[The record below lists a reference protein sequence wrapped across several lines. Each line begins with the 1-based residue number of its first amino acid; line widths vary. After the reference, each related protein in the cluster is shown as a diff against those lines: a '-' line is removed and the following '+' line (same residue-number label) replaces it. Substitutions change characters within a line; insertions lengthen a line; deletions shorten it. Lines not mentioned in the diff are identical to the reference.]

1 MLENDEDLE
10 TLGEKLYD
18 LIYPKYTEMTAKLTG
33 MLLEL
38 PVSVVSQMLC
48 DEALLN
54 KALKR
59 ALTVLTSSDNSEPVS
74 HTDDAASVS
83 SDSLGEQL
91 FDLIDLYNTGHTQK
105 ITGML
110 LEQKKEAVLQLL
122 SDHSLLEEQ
131 VKIALKTLQEQGD
144 EATDVSDSSDRD
156 EVESIGETL
165 FSIVYQLDPTHCADI
180 TGGRFEP
187 NTYRNVRMRLG
198 ISADHVTARNFMLET
213 FRPRLLY
220 FLLVYKTLFTWTSFL
235 GFLPLFLL

>member
-1 MLENDEDLE
+1 MF
-10 TLGEKLYD
+10 
-18 LIYPKYTEMTAKLTG
+18 AG

-38 PVSVVSQMLC
+38 PGSVVSQMLY

-54 KALKR
+54 KALER
-59 ALTVLTSSDNSEPVS
+59 ALTALTSSDNSDPVS
-74 HTDDAASVS
+74 HTDDAVSVS

-144 EATDVSDSSDRD
+144 EATDVSDGSDRE

-165 FSIVYQLDPTHCADI
+165 FNIVRQLDPTHCADI
-180 TGGRFEP
+180 TGMLLEMDSGSLKQILSDR
-187 NTYRNVRMRLG
+187 
-198 ISADHVTARNFMLET
+198 SMLEVAVQRAKSALEGALNPT
-213 FRPRLLY
+213 R
-220 FLLVYKTLFTWTSFL
+220 TEMSE
-235 GFLPLFLL
+235 

>member
-1 MLENDEDLE
+1 MDNDEDLE

-38 PVSVVSQMLC
+38 PISVVSQMLY

-54 KALKR
+54 KALER
-59 ALTVLTSSDNSEPVS
+59 ALTALTSLDSSEPVS

-110 LEQKKEAVLQLL
+110 LEQKKGAVLQLL

-144 EATDVSDSSDRD
+144 EATDVSDSSDPG
-156 EVESIGETL
+156 EVESIGMLLEMDSEML
-165 FSIVYQLDPTHCADI
+165 KQILSDRSMLEIAVHRAKSALEGALKPTH
-180 TGGRFEP
+180 TE
-187 NTYRNVRMRLG
+187 M
-198 ISADHVTARNFMLET
+198 SE
-213 FRPRLLY
+213 
-220 FLLVYKTLFTWTSFL
+220 
-235 GFLPLFLL
+235 

>member
-1 MLENDEDLE
+1 MLENNEDLE

-180 TGGRFEP
+180 TGMLLEMDSGTLKQILSDR
-187 NTYRNVRMRLG
+187 
-198 ISADHVTARNFMLET
+198 SMLEVAVQRAKSALEGALNPT
-213 FRPRLLY
+213 HTEMSESLQ
-220 FLLVYKTLFTWTSFL
+220 TT
-235 GFLPLFLL
+235 

>member
-1 MLENDEDLE
+1 MENDEDQE

-18 LIYPKYTEMTAKLTG
+18 LIYPRYTEMTPKLTG

-38 PVSVVSQMLC
+38 PVSVVVQMLY

-54 KALKR
+54 KALER
-59 ALTVLTSSDNSEPVS
+59 ALTALTSSDHSEPVS
-74 HTDDAASVS
+74 HTDDAVSVS

-91 FDLIDLYNTGHTQK
+91 YDLIDLYNTGHTQK

-122 SDHSLLEEQ
+122 SDHVLLEER

-144 EATDVSDSSDRD
+144 EATDVSDGSDRE

-165 FSIVYQLDPTHCADI
+165 FSFVHQLDPAHCADI
-180 TGGRFEP
+180 TGMLLEMDSGTLRQILSD
-187 NTYRNVRMRLG
+187 R
-198 ISADHVTARNFMLET
+198 SMLEAAVQRAKSALEGDLSPT
-213 FRPRLLY
+213 H
-220 FLLVYKTLFTWTSFL
+220 TQMSE
-235 GFLPLFLL
+235 

>member
-1 MLENDEDLE
+1 MLENNEDLE

-54 KALKR
+54 KALER
-59 ALTVLTSSDNSEPVS
+59 ALTVLTSSDSSEPVS

-110 LEQKKEAVLQLL
+110 LEQKKEAVFQLL

-180 TGGRFEP
+180 TGMLLEMDSGTLKQILSDR
-187 NTYRNVRMRLG
+187 
-198 ISADHVTARNFMLET
+198 SMLEVAVQ
-213 FRPRLLY
+213 RCI
-220 FLLVYKTLFTWTSFL
+220 
-235 GFLPLFLL
+235 

>member
-1 MLENDEDLE
+1 MEDDGDLE

-18 LIYPKYTEMTAKLTG
+18 LIYPKYTEMTPKLTG

-38 PVSVVSQMLC
+38 PASVVSQMLY
-48 DEALLN
+48 DEGLLN
-54 KALKR
+54 KALER
-59 ALTVLTSSDNSEPVS
+59 ALSALTSLDNSDPVS

-83 SDSLGEQL
+83 SDSVGEQL
-91 FDLIDLYNTGHTQK
+91 YDLIDLYNTGHTQK

-144 EATDVSDSSDRD
+144 EETDVSDDSDRE

-165 FSIVYQLDPTHCADI
+165 FNAVHQLDPTHCADI
-180 TGGRFEP
+180 TGMLLEMDS
-187 NTYRNVRMRLG
+187 RMLKQILSNR
-198 ISADHVTARNFMLET
+198 SMLEVAVQRAKSALEGALSPT
-213 FRPRLLY
+213 H
-220 FLLVYKTLFTWTSFL
+220 SEMSA
-235 GFLPLFLL
+235 

>member
-1 MLENDEDLE
+1 MDNDEDLE

-38 PVSVVSQMLC
+38 PISVVSQMLY

-54 KALKR
+54 KALER
-59 ALTVLTSSDNSEPVS
+59 ALTALTSLDSSEPVS

-110 LEQKKEAVLQLL
+110 LEQKKGAVIQLL

-144 EATDVSDSSDRD
+144 EATDVSDSSDPG
-156 EVESIGETL
+156 EAESIGETL
-165 FSIVYQLDPTHCADI
+165 FNIVCQLDPTHCADI
-180 TGGRFEP
+180 TGMLLEMDSETLKQILSDR
-187 NTYRNVRMRLG
+187 
-198 ISADHVTARNFMLET
+198 SMLEIAVHRAKSALEGALKPT
-213 FRPRLLY
+213 H
-220 FLLVYKTLFTWTSFL
+220 TEMSE
-235 GFLPLFLL
+235 

>member
-1 MLENDEDLE
+1 MDNDEDLE

-38 PVSVVSQMLC
+38 PISVASQMLY

-54 KALKR
+54 KALER
-59 ALTVLTSSDNSEPVS
+59 ALTALTSLDISEPVS

-110 LEQKKEAVLQLL
+110 LEQKKGAVLQLL

-144 EATDVSDSSDRD
+144 EAKDVSDSFDPG

-165 FSIVYQLDPTHCADI
+165 FNIVRQLDPTHCADI
-180 TGGRFEP
+180 TGMLLEMDSETLKQILSDRSMLKIAVH
-187 NTYRNVRMRLG
+187 RAK
-198 ISADHVTARNFMLET
+198 SALEGALKPT
-213 FRPRLLY
+213 H
-220 FLLVYKTLFTWTSFL
+220 TEMSE
-235 GFLPLFLL
+235 